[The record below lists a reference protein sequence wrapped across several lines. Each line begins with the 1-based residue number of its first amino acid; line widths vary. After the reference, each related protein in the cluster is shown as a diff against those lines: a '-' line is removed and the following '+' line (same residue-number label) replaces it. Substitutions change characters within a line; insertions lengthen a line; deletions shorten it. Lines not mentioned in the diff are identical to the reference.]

1 MSQYLRIHA
10 PSERSYHT
18 EVTEKARIILVKEI
32 EAHNQN
38 VSEYQAA
45 QQKIKGSRPEDLSP
59 EDLFDGAASVRFLH
73 GLYKRALQLCDQIFD
88 FSKLHQKDRHAEHR
102 RVSDQLEAKRKLIR
116 EQLTEIGY
124 VTEDVLPSHRQ
135 QVELFSM
142 IHPDVIALRQTAL
155 NLSGADHLEGGDQKM
170 LRFELEKLVARH
182 TVSA

>member
-10 PSERSYHT
+10 PNERSYYT
-18 EVTEKARIILVKEI
+18 ETTEKARKKLAKEI
-32 EAHNQN
+32 EDHNKN
-38 VSEYQAA
+38 VAEYQAA
-45 QQKIKGSRPEDLSP
+45 KEKIKNNRPEDLSP
-59 EDLFDGAASVRFLH
+59 EELFDGAASVRFLH

-102 RVSDQLEAKRKLIR
+102 RVSDELKSKRKLIR

-124 VTEDVLPSHRQ
+124 ATEDVLPSHRQ

-142 IHPDVIALRQTAL
+142 IHPDIISLRQTASS
-155 NLSGADHLEGGDQKM
+155 LSGADHLEGGDPKM